1 MPTLRSFLRIV
12 DLHTVVVSAL
22 ALAATAA
29 CIRWDLR
36 ADLPTALIGIAVIF
50 PIVFSIHSAYRRR
63 EEALG
68 AFASLRAHAAALAWA
83 HRDWPGEADG
93 HGERGRDL
101 LLRLIRAI
109 ADLLATRRGDEGASD
124 PAVVY
129 GLLSELSRSHETLR
143 SAGVSSGEVSRAN
156 QYLRHV
162 VLDFER
168 MRTIRDYRTPRALRA
183 YSRIFLNAFPVLYA
197 PYFAYLAAESS
208 AAIGYTVA
216 FVYSLVLVSLDNVQD
231 ALENPF
237 DAIGEDD
244 VDLAVAPELERLLTP
259 SH

>member
-1 MPTLRSFLRIV
+1 ML
-12 DLHTVVVSAL
+12 
-22 ALAATAA
+22 
-29 CIRWDLR
+29 
-36 ADLPTALIGIAVIF
+36 
-50 PIVFSIHSAYRRR
+50 
-63 EEALG
+63 
-68 AFASLRAHAAALAWA
+68 
-83 HRDWPGEADG
+83 
-93 HGERGRDL
+93 
-101 LLRLIRAI
+101 RAI
-109 ADLLATRRGDEGASD
+109 ADLLAARRGDEGASD

-129 GLLSELSRSHETLR
+129 GLLSEVSRSHEALR

-156 QYLRHV
+156 RYLRHV

-197 PYFAYLAAESS
+197 PYFADLAAQSS

-244 VDLAVAPELERLLTP
+244 VDLAVAPELERLLTL